1 MFFLI
6 LNNLVLVGIV
16 CIVIVWIFIFVN
28 MFGGIWVSCLI
39 IIGLVLVF
47 ILVVMIVVVGW
58 YWFDVVIYQV
68 NWNIFSII
76 DSYVVIKSI
85 LFCLW
90 VFVGVEF
97 VVVSIG
103 MVKNLKCIVLLVIM
117 LGIVMVGIVY
127 IVVIQVI
134 VGMYFVFQMVVF
146 GVLFVISV
154 FIIFGGWV
162 VLMVFVF
169 IVFVCLIFLGLWMM
183 LVGQVGV
190 CVVND
195 GNFLKVY
202 GEVDNNGILKKG
214 LLLVVVKMIVLMV
227 LIILMNFV
235 GGKVFDLFGELIGI
249 VVLLIM
255 LFYFYFCVDLICF
268 EGINIC
274 NFVSLICL
282 VLGCVFCFIVLMG
295 VSFFELVGI
304 FIVSLIILMF
314 YGCKM
319 YQCQNNVL
327 DNNIIVNVY

>member
-1 MFFLI
+1 
-6 LNNLVLVGIV
+6 
-16 CIVIVWIFIFVN
+16 

-47 ILVVMIVVVGW
+47 IFVVMIVIVGW
-58 YWFDVVIYQV
+58 YWFDAVIYVV
-68 NWNIFSII
+68 NWNIVDII
-76 DSYVVIKSI
+76 DGYVIIKSI

-103 MVKNLKCIVLLVIM
+103 MVKNLKCIVSLVIM
-117 LGIVMVGIVY
+117 LGIGLVGIVY
-127 IVVIQVI
+127 IVAIQVFF
-134 VGMYFVFQMVVF
+134 GMYLFFVMVVF

-154 FIIFGGWV
+154 LIIFGNWV
-162 VLMVFVF
+162 ASLVFVF
-169 IVFVCLIFLGLWMM
+169 IVFVCLIFLGFWMM

-202 GEVDNNGILKKG
+202 GEVDSNGILKKG
-214 LLLVVVKMIVLMV
+214 LLLVVVKMIVLMIF
-227 LIILMNFV
+227 IILMNFV

-255 LFYFYFCVDLICF
+255 LLYFYFCVDLIRF
-268 EGINIC
+268 EGVNIC
-274 NFVSLICL
+274 NFVSLICF
-282 VLGCVFCFIVLMG
+282 VLGCVFCFIALMG

-314 YGCKM
+314 YVCKM
-319 YQCQNNVL
+319 YECQSYL
-327 DNNIIVNVY
+327 MDNYIVFNVY

>member
-1 MFFLI
+1 
-6 LNNLVLVGIV
+6 
-16 CIVIVWIFIFVN
+16 

-47 ILVVMIVVVGW
+47 IFVVMIVIVGW
-58 YWFDVVIYQV
+58 YWFDVVIYVV
-68 NWNIFSII
+68 NWNIVDII
-76 DSYVVIKSI
+76 DGYVIIKSI

-117 LGIVMVGIVY
+117 LGIGLVGIVY
-127 IVVIQVI
+127 IAVIQVFF
-134 VGMYFVFQMVVF
+134 GMYLFFVMVVF

-154 FIIFGGWV
+154 LIIFGNWV
-162 VLMVFVF
+162 VLLVFVF
-169 IVFVCLIFLGLWMM
+169 IVFVCLIFLGFWMM

-202 GEVDNNGILKKG
+202 GEVDSNGILKKG
-214 LLLVVVKMIVLMV
+214 LLLVVVKMIVLMIF
-227 LIILMNFV
+227 IILMNFV

-255 LFYFYFCVDLICF
+255 LLYFYFCVDLICF
-268 EGINIC
+268 EGVNIC
-274 NFVSLICL
+274 NFVSLICF

-314 YGCKM
+314 YVCKM
-319 YQCQNNVL
+319 YECQSYL
-327 DNNIIVNVY
+327 MDNYIVFNVY